1 MRFLS
6 EEFMRAL
13 HVPAAGERPQLSD
26 LPVPEPGEGQVLIRV
41 KAAGLNAI
49 DNALAAGMMAGMLE
63 HAYPLVLGRDA
74 SGVVEA
80 TGPGVTG
87 ITAGEEVFGHVLLV
101 PPVQAATLAE
111 YALLPAPGTAPKP
124 AGLDWVT
131 AAALPLAG
139 AAASAAVDAVDP
151 QPGQVVLIT
160 GAAGGVGSYAIQLLT
175 AAGVTV
181 LATGTP
187 ADTGRLKGLG
197 ASAVIDYTTGPV
209 ADQIRAA
216 YPDGI
221 DALIDLVSYAPDDLP
236 LTALRKG
243 GKVASTLGAAS
254 DEVLAADGL
263 TGSNIMAMPTSD
275 VISALAAQVLDGTLK
290 VDVTDVLPL
299 DRAADGLATIA
310 SGQARGK
317 IVVKVD

>member
-1 MRFLS
+1 
-6 EEFMRAL
+6 MRAL

-49 DNALAAGMMAGMLE
+49 DNGIAAGMMAEMME

-74 SGVVEA
+74 AGVVEA
-80 TGPGVTG
+80 TGSGVTG
-87 ITAGEEVFGHVLLV
+87 ITAGEEVFGHVLLA
-101 PPVQAATLAE
+101 PPIQAGTLAE
-111 YALLPAPGTAPKP
+111 YALLPAAGTAPKP

-151 QPGQVVLIT
+151 KPGDVVLLV
-160 GAAGGVGSYAIQLLT
+160 GAAGGVGSYAIQLL
-175 AAGVTV
+175 AAKGATV

-187 ADTGRLKGLG
+187 ADTERLKGLG
-197 ASAVIDYTTGPV
+197 AATVIDYTTAPV
-209 ADQIRAA
+209 AGQVRAA
-216 YPDGI
+216 YTDGI

-243 GKVASTLGAAS
+243 GTVASSLGAAS
-254 DEVLAADGL
+254 DEALAADGL
-263 TGSNIMAMPTSD
+263 TGTNIMAMPTRD
-275 VISALAAQVLDGTLK
+275 VITALAGQVADGTLK
-290 VDVTDVLPL
+290 VDVETILPL
-299 DRAADGLATIA
+299 EDAADGLATLA

-317 IVVKVD
+317 IVVQVGN